1 MSAHETHIL
10 TVGCVFIC
18 DFEFSKKTWVNT
30 YSAYEWC
37 SCTHVLQVSCPCL
50 FLSHL

>member
-18 DFEFSKKTWVNT
+18 DFEFSKKTWVNK
-30 YSAYEWC
+30 YSMHMNGARAPMFFRFHVHAY
-37 SCTHVLQVSCPCL
+37 
-50 FLSHL
+50 F